1 VSKKLPKHIAII
13 MDGNG
18 RWAKFNNKTRLSGHK
33 KGVEAVRKI
42 IQKSK
47 DLGIKTLTLYT
58 FSKDN
63 WKRPKDEVSG
73 LMQLLYLTL
82 KEEFNNFHRNDIRV
96 SFIGDINS
104 FPKKIINL
112 VDQTI
117 ETTSNNESLNL
128 NIALGYSSR
137 EEITNV
143 ARQITEEVLDKTLNM
158 KQIDSD
164 LISDRL
170 ENSYLGNPD
179 LLIRTGGES
188 RVSDFLLWQIAYSE
202 IYFTDIYWPDF
213 DEDEYSKA
221 ISDYQKRE
229 RRFGKISEQIS

>member
-1 VSKKLPKHIAII
+1 
-13 MDGNG
+13 
-18 RWAKFNNKTRLSGHK
+18 
-33 KGVEAVRKI
+33 
-42 IQKSK
+42 
-47 DLGIKTLTLYT
+47 
-58 FSKDN
+58 
-63 WKRPKDEVSG
+63 
-73 LMQLLYLTL
+73 MQLLYLTL

-96 SFIGDINS
+96 SFIGDTNS
-104 FPKKIINL
+104 FPEKIINL

-143 ARQITEEVLDKTLNM
+143 ARQITYEVLDKTLNM
-158 KQIDSD
+158 KQINSD

-170 ENSYLGNPD
+170 QNSYLGNPD

>member
-1 VSKKLPKHIAII
+1 MNKKLPKHIAII

-82 KEEFNNFHRNDIRV
+82 KEEFDNFHRNDIRV

-158 KQIDSD
+158 KQINSD

>member
-1 VSKKLPKHIAII
+1 MNKKLPKHIAII

-47 DLGIKTLTLYT
+47 DLCVKTLTLYT

-82 KEEFNNFHRNDIRV
+82 KEEFDNFHRNDIRV
-96 SFIGDINS
+96 SFIGDIKS
-104 FPKKIINL
+104 FPKKIIDL

-137 EEITNV
+137 EEIANV
-143 ARQITEEVLDKTLNM
+143 ARQITKEVLDKTLDM
-158 KQIDSD
+158 KQINSD

-213 DEDEYSKA
+213 DEKEYSKA
-221 ISDYQKRE
+221 ILDYQKRE